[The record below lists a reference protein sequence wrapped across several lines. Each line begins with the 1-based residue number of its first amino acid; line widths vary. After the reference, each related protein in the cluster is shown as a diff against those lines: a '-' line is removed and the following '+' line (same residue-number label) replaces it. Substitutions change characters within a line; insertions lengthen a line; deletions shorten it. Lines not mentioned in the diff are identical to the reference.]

1 MWRVPPAAEGVVGV
15 GDPVPYAVT
24 PFPAG
29 RRVVLDVLRAATARF
44 PVHAL
49 VEYDVNEA
57 RRRMALALEHV
68 SWTGFVVAAVG
79 RAVALHPELN
89 ARRAGRRIVR
99 FDRVDVAATVERQ
112 GARDAAPTP
121 VTIRSADVLPPD
133 QITAALSEAKH
144 SGPTLGRSNRSPLRS
159 RLPGPLRRGVLRV
172 VAATPRGAASFGP
185 CVGVTSLG
193 MLGGGGGWAVP
204 LAPLT
209 VVVTVAGVV
218 ERPVAR
224 DGQVV
229 IRPYLPLTLSFDHAI
244 VDGAPAARFAE
255 TLRTLVESAAVLTD
269 DFEGGRHGDQPA
281 EVPQ

>member
-1 MWRVPPAAEGVVGV
+1 MDE
-15 GDPVPYAVT
+15 PVPYAVT

-49 VEYDVNEA
+49 VEYDVSEA
-57 RRRMALALEHV
+57 KRRMAQSPEHV
-68 SWTGFVVAAVG
+68 SWTGFVVATLG

-99 FDRVDVAATVERQ
+99 FSRVDVAATVERA
-112 GARDAAPTP
+112 GAPDAAPTP

-133 QITAALSEAKH
+133 RITAALAEAKRTTAARRT
-144 SGPTLGRSNRSPLRS
+144 GATPLRS
-159 RLPGPLRRGVLRV
+159 RLPGPLRRGVLHV
-172 VAATPRGAASFGP
+172 LASTPRGAASFGP

-218 ERPVAR
+218 DRPVAR

-229 IRPYLPLTLSFDHAI
+229 IRPHLPMTLSFDHAV

-255 TLRTLVESAAVLTD
+255 TLRILIESAAVLTD
-269 DFEGGRHGDQPA
+269 APEGERHDDQPA
-281 EVPQ
+281 EVPH

>member
-1 MWRVPPAAEGVVGV
+1 VVGV
-15 GDPVPYAVT
+15 DEAVPYSVT

-44 PVHAL
+44 SVHAL
-49 VEYDVNEA
+49 VEYDVSEA
-57 RRRMALALEHV
+57 RRQMAQYPEHV
-68 SWTGFVVAAVG
+68 SWTGFVVATLG

-89 ARRAGRRIVR
+89 ARKAGRRIVR
-99 FDRVDVAATVERQ
+99 FGLVDVAATVERL
-112 GARDAAPTP
+112 GAPDAAPTP
-121 VTIRSADVLPPD
+121 VTIHSADLLPPD
-133 QITAALSEAKH
+133 RITAALSEAKRTR
-144 SGPTLGRSNRSPLRS
+144 PAVGRTRGAPLRS
-159 RLPGPLRRGVLRV
+159 RLPGPLRRGVFRV
-172 VAATPRGAASFGP
+172 VVATPRGAASLGP

-229 IRPYLPLTLSFDHAI
+229 IRPHLPLTLSFDHAV

-255 TLRTLVESAAVLTD
+255 TLRTLVESAAVLTAD
-269 DFEGGRHGDQPA
+269 PKGEHHGDQPA
-281 EVPQ
+281 ALPQ